1 MSEFEQN
8 PPKPTGRPERPAGPE
23 EPTAQ
28 PGGLRPPSANPYQD
42 FWDDCWNQPPITE
55 LPPASHE
62 PWEVAS
68 QPVPASAGPS
78 YSAAAGSLLTASF
91 TPFHPPARRSRRPW
105 ILGAA
110 AAVLLLL
117 FGGGGLAAYQMLNGG
132 GVQPE
137 QVVPASTI
145 AIFKIDLNPS
155 ASQKIN
161 AARLL
166 HRLPKLGGLTGSGDW
181 RRQMFQVLAEDGS
194 LPAGLN
200 YGRDIKPWLGER
212 AAIAVLPDPSGGTVQ
227 PLFVVQSTDDGKAR
241 AAFARFGRVSGISF
255 YRGYAVIAEAQPIA
269 DKAVADAKAASLAG
283 SPDYRADFGQLGGS
297 GIAAGWADLAAVN
310 ALTGLVRPAGT
321 PQSGRLAFT
330 VRATPDAMDVVG
342 RVSGMTGGHPVAG
355 PDLGGL
361 PAATAIAASA
371 GYDPASIEQS
381 WRRYQDLLDQ
391 SGGLLGDPQRPGTV
405 GSLESMERQY
415 GLNLPAD
422 LTTVLGS
429 GLAVSVAADGVSS
442 GSSKFAVRTNT
453 DGAAAARVL
462 DRIRRT
468 SQAHGLDFP
477 LTYRAS
483 GNTFIL
489 ANDPSY
495 LASRATG
502 GQQTLS
508 GLKSFHSA
516 VPEASGASI
525 VAFVNIDAIVADMR
539 ADPGNTDDLQAL
551 SAFSAAGLTVRT
563 TGGSA
568 SLHIRLLA
576 H

>member
-1 MSEFEQN
+1 MSEFEQSQ
-8 PPKPTGRPERPAGPE
+8 PAGRHERPADPA
-23 EPTAQ
+23 EPVAQ
-28 PGGLRPPSANPYQD
+28 PGGLPPPSANPYQD

-55 LPPASHE
+55 LPPASQE
-62 PWEVAS
+62 PWDVS
-68 QPVPASAGPS
+68 SRPMPDSAGPGH
-78 YSAAAGSLLTASF
+78 SAAAGSLMTASF
-91 TPFHPPARRSRRPW
+91 TPYHPPARRSRRPW

-117 FGGGGLAAYQMLNGG
+117 FGGGGLVAYQMLNGG

-194 LPAGLN
+194 LPAGLS
-200 YGRDIKPWLGER
+200 YGRDIEPWLGER
-212 AAIAVLPDPSGGTVQ
+212 AAIAVLPEPSGGTVQ
-227 PLFVVQSTDDGKAR
+227 PLFVVQCTNDGKAR
-241 AAFARFGRVSGISF
+241 AAFARFGRVSGIGF
-255 YRGYAVIAEAQPIA
+255 YRGYAVIAGTQPIA
-269 DKAVADAKAASLAG
+269 DEAVAEAKEANLAG

-310 ALTGLVRPAGT
+310 ALAGTVRPVGT
-321 PQSGRLAFT
+321 PQTGRLAFT
-330 VRATPDAMDVVG
+330 VRAAPDAMDLVG
-342 RVSGMTGGHPVAG
+342 RVSGMASGHPVAG
-355 PDLGGL
+355 PALGGL
-361 PAATAIAASA
+361 PAGTAIAAGA

-391 SGGLLGDPQRPGTV
+391 SGGLLGELQRPGAV
-405 GSLESMERQY
+405 GSLESMEQEY

-422 LTTVLGS
+422 LMTVLGS
-429 GLAVSVAADGVSS
+429 GLVVSVAADGLSG
-442 GSSKFAVRTNT
+442 GSSKFAVRTNAN
-453 DGAAAARVL
+453 GAAAVRVL

-483 GNTFIL
+483 GNDFTL
-489 ANDPSY
+489 ANDPNY
-495 LASRATG
+495 LASLATG
-502 GQQTLS
+502 GQPTLS
-508 GLKSFHSA
+508 GLKSFKSA
-516 VPEASGASI
+516 LPEASGASI
-525 VAFVNIDAIVADMR
+525 VAFVNIDAIVADLR
-539 ADPGNTDDLQAL
+539 GDPGNTDDLQAL
-551 SAFSAAGLTVRT
+551 SAFGAAGLTVHI